1 MLKKIFNKI
10 DNFIQWTKKWHFF
23 HIVFVGP
30 LTFLITYFFVLIPLI
45 IIQNPPS
52 QSITTDEF
60 DIDIPILFF
69 CAGFIVIIFIILLFF
84 ACFAQLISF
93 LISLINKKTCYIK
106 NNFLL
111 HNKFYDKYYKVSTI
125 SLFISVTTILIT
137 YIIVNIF
144 F

>member
-1 MLKKIFNKI
+1 MLKKIFNKV
-10 DNFIQWTKKWHFF
+10 DHFIQWTKKWHFF

-52 QSITTDEF
+52 QPITTDEF
-60 DIDIPILFF
+60 DIDIPILIF

-84 ACFAQLISF
+84 ACFVQLVLF
-93 LISLINKKTCYIK
+93 LISLINKKTCYVR

-111 HNKFYDKYYKVSTI
+111 HNKFYNKYYEISTFVI
-125 SLFISVTTILIT
+125 FISNITILLT